1 MELHLEACQVLQG
14 GVSQAVSTQVQSSE
28 VLQVELRSIQRAQL
42 VVTQVDHLQVQSVK
56 KTGRQFFKCISTQVQ
71 QLQGGQIPQVLAG
84 AGINAVQQ
92 PQTVSVST
100 WQRCQSA
107 RKLEGRLT
115 FSLSSHLQKG
125 LELLRILRYE

>member
-1 MELHLEACQVLQG
+1 MELHLEACQVLPG

-28 VLQVELRSIQRAQL
+28 ALQVELRSIQRSQL

-56 KTGRQFFKCISTQVQ
+56 KTGRQFFECISTQVQ

-92 PQTVSVST
+92 TQTVSVST
-100 WQRCQSA
+100 WQRCQPS
-107 RKLEGRLT
+107 RKLEGRLI